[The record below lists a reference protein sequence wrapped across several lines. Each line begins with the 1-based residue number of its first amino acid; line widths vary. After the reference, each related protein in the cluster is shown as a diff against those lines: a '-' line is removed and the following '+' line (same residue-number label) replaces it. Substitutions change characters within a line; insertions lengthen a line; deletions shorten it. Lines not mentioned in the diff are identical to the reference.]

1 MIMQSKIRFGLAIFA
16 LLSITACSSNTNR
29 IETGGTER
37 TNVHLNESAAL
48 LVTTPKDGG
57 YRGKIYGGSG
67 AIVASRIDA
76 SLSRYARLVDVSPTP
91 YHSLN
96 TLQDEISKNGYEYIV
111 VPTIIV
117 WENKDK
123 PWSKIPS
130 QINVKISVIDTA
142 TGKEVSSNF
151 LQAKGTSSS
160 SIFSIFDTTSDTDG
174 PEGLLSEMADDYV
187 DTLYGAN
194 FIL

>member
-1 MIMQSKIRFGLAIFA
+1 MRSGIHLGLAILA
-16 LLSITACSSNTNR
+16 LLSLTACSGDYNR

-37 TNVHLNESAAL
+37 INVRLDESAAV

-76 SLSRYARLVDVSPTP
+76 SLSRYARLVDVSP
-91 YHSLN
+91 YAYRSLN
-96 TLQDEISKNGYEYIV
+96 ALKDEIAKNGYEYIV

-117 WENKDK
+117 WESEDK
-123 PWSKIPS
+123 PWSKTPS
-130 QINVKISVIDTA
+130 QVNVKISVIDA
-142 TGKEVSSNF
+142 MTGKEISSNF
-151 LQAKGTSSS
+151 LQAKGTSSPG
-160 SIFSIFDTTSDTDG
+160 ILGLFDADSDADG
-174 PEGLLSEMADDYV
+174 SEGLLSEMADDYV